1 MTRAVRPSNTTRTTL
16 AGAEPVLVTGGV
28 DTHKDTHT
36 AAAVDG
42 AGRVLGTA
50 QFPATHAG
58 YRALL
63 AWLRRHADDHG
74 QLALVG
80 VEGTGAYGAGLTRHL
95 QDEGVRV
102 VEVDRPDR
110 KTRRFQGK
118 SDPIDA
124 VAAAL
129 AALSG
134 RQDGTPKDRTGAT
147 ESIRL
152 LRVPRRGAVRARAK
166 VMVQIKAVIVT
177 APEQLRATLTPMAD
191 RDLIATLAASRPDR
205 SGVTDP
211 AVAVRVA
218 LRQLARQYQYL
229 TEEINDLDA
238 LLAPLVAQTGHRR
251 RQPRPDHLR
260 GRLRRSVRSGA
271 GPCLLRQDQPAP
283 AQPRRRPQRQRR
295 ALHDRALPTALG
307 PRHPHLRRS
316 THPRRQD
323 QEGDRPLP
331 QAACRPRG
339 LPGTTPT
346 RPPRPS
352 SRSLTIHRSI
362 PLVTARC

>member
-110 KTRRFQGK
+110 KTRRFQGSRTRSTRSRQRWRRCQGVRTAPRK
-118 SDPIDA
+118 TAPGRPSRSGCCGSL
-124 VAAAL
+124 AAAP
-129 AALSG
+129 SG
-134 RQDGTPKDRTGAT
+134 
-147 ESIRL
+147 
-152 LRVPRRGAVRARAK
+152 
-166 VMVQIKAVIVT
+166 
-177 APEQLRATLTPMAD
+177 
-191 RDLIATLAASRPDR
+191 
-205 SGVTDP
+205 
-211 AVAVRVA
+211 
-218 LRQLARQYQYL
+218 LAR
-229 TEEINDLDA
+229 
-238 LLAPLVAQTGHRR
+238 R
-251 RQPRPDHLR
+251 
-260 GRLRRSVRSGA
+260 
-271 GPCLLRQDQPAP
+271 
-283 AQPRRRPQRQRR
+283 
-295 ALHDRALPTALG
+295 
-307 PRHPHLRRS
+307 
-316 THPRRQD
+316 
-323 QEGDRPLP
+323 
-331 QAACRPRG
+331 
-339 LPGTTPT
+339 
-346 RPPRPS
+346 
-352 SRSLTIHRSI
+352 
-362 PLVTARC
+362 